1 MGNSIAGN
9 RIKASGLCS
18 GEVPWGPSEAVSLG
32 LMNMRYGFTGWSFER
47 QIEFPQLIA
56 HRLTPVFNWQ

>member
-1 MGNSIAGN
+1 
-9 RIKASGLCS
+9 LCS